1 MNGFVAKVFGFLLGL
16 LSIVV
21 LAGLGFVFFSG
32 EVIPDPFGK
41 GSQEAWIWAIV
52 LFLIYV
58 LVVGS
63 LSVLVHTREL
73 LEEQTELL
81 KQIQFQL
88 QQQNSIS
95 TASATV
101 EKREPT
107 ILQ

>member
-21 LAGLGFVFFSG
+21 LGGLAIIFFSG
-32 EVIPDPFGK
+32 EVVPDPFGK

-95 TASATV
+95 STSAIS
-101 EKREPT
+101 EKTEPT
-107 ILQ
+107 I

>member
-32 EVIPDPFGK
+32 EVIPDPFGI
-41 GSQEAWIWAIV
+41 GSPWVWAIV

-58 LVVGS
+58 LIVGF